1 MKILLQNL
9 CEVFD
14 FNFKRIQIL
23 LSVYDGEPSMAAV
36 VYIASNSFKIMGNY
50 KDETRAKEVANDM
63 LHEYTAGK
71 KVYTMP
77 EE

>member
-1 MKILLQNL
+1 MKILMQNL

-14 FNFKRIQIL
+14 FNSKRIRIL

-36 VYIASNSFKIMGNY
+36 VYMASNSFKIMGNY
-50 KDETRAKEVANDM
+50 KDEVRAKEVTNDM
-63 LHEYTAGK
+63 LQKYAEGER
-71 KVYTMP
+71 VYTMP